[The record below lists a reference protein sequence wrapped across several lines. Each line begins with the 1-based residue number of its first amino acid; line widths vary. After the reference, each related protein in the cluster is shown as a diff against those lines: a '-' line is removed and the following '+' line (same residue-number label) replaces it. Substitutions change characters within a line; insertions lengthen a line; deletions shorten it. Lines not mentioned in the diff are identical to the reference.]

1 MSEPIGKSET
11 ELVIETFVDRIKE
24 KRWLR
29 ETQGSITCP
38 LQGGHDSA

>member
-11 ELVIETFVDRIKE
+11 ELVIETFIDRIKE

-38 LQGGHDSA
+38 LQGVHDSA